1 MIELNRA
8 VAVSKVR
15 GAEAALAMVEPL
27 APKLSG
33 YFHFF
38 GLKGA
43 LLSDLGRV
51 AEAREAF
58 GRAIALART
67 AQEAAHIRS
76 ILDRL
81 TDGPAAKKRS
91 SAKAP

>member
-1 MIELNRA
+1 
-8 VAVSKVR
+8 VAVSKVK
-15 GAEAALAMVEPL
+15 GPEAALAMVEPL

-33 YFHFF
+33 YFHFY

-58 GRAIALART
+58 DRAIALART

-76 ILDRL
+76 ILDRMAK
-81 TDGPAAKKRS
+81 DSGAKKRS
-91 SAKAP
+91 GAKAP